1 MAILMKIIPQSN
13 VMFLTGNATGDLM
26 SPSPTWLSDAYW
38 YFKHVIPIA
47 TVIIL
52 LVMVIL
58 LLISQYFPRFATGII
73 VNTTLL
79 IMFYVLYIFLNEPK
93 EVFE

>member
-1 MAILMKIIPQSN
+1 MTILMKTIAESN
-13 VMFLTGNATGDLM
+13 AMFLTGNVTGDKM
-26 SPSPTWLSDAYW
+26 SPSHALLSDAYW
-38 YFKHVIPIA
+38 YIKHVIPIA

-52 LVMVIL
+52 LVMAVL

-73 VNTTLL
+73 VNATLA
-79 IMFYVLYIFLNEPK
+79 IMFYVLYVFLNGTK